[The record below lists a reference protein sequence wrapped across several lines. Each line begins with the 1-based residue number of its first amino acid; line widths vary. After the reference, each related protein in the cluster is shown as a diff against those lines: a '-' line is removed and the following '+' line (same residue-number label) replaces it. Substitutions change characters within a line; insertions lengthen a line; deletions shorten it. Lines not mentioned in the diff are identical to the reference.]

1 MLSRMTAGAARHIA
15 DRLAAGHAARVF
27 GGQQMTATGI
37 EVRAFTEELA
47 PRSPASSETSTCPWP
62 SRQRTCRPFRKTLA
76 ARLNVDVKVL
86 ERFDPRQYIGPF
98 FRCFDVWLPEWS
110 LILDVP
116 DITFRV
122 TQDVN
127 NDSTQDDLRRG
138 ASSMCVG
145 RRPLPNTTLYAW
157 GNALVSHTCSV
168 PEVPCGNQPAILYA
182 GLMPLTNP
190 PGPVDPYH
198 DAAVGYAKRD
208 KSAAPVG
215 RSRRAA
221 PKPLASTPFSR
232 TLQLYGCVE
241 LLRPCSTGFSTA

>member
-1 MLSRMTAGAARHIA
+1 
-15 DRLAAGHAARVF
+15 
-27 GGQQMTATGI
+27 MTATGI

-127 NDSTQDDLRRG
+127 NDSTQETIYGEGFFDVR
-138 ASSMCVG
+138 
-145 RRPLPNTTLYAW
+145 W
-157 GNALVSHTCSV
+157 
-168 PEVPCGNQPAILYA
+168 
-182 GLMPLTNP
+182 
-190 PGPVDPYH
+190 
-198 DAAVGYAKRD
+198 DA
-208 KSAAPVG
+208 G
-215 RSRRAA
+215 RSRTQRYTPGATRWYPTPATCPRCLAA
-221 PKPLASTPFSR
+221 TSPPSCMR
-232 TLQLYGCVE
+232 G
-241 LLRPCSTGFSTA
+241 

>member
-1 MLSRMTAGAARHIA
+1 MEEAPDLLSPYIFVRPSIADLHLSMNCLQSPSAGRPTATGSRPTRSTGGAACIGAVTDDGRRPRHIA
-15 DRLAAGHAARVF
+15 DRLAASHAARVF

-127 NDSTQDDLRRG
+127 NDSTQRRSTAR

-145 RRPLPNTTLYAW
+145 RRPLPNNRYTPGATRWYPTPA
-157 GNALVSHTCSV
+157 TCPRCLAATS
-168 PEVPCGNQPAILYA
+168 
-182 GLMPLTNP
+182 P
-190 PGPVDPYH
+190 PSCMRV
-198 DAAVGYAKRD
+198 DAADEPA
-208 KSAAPVG
+208 
-215 RSRRAA
+215 RSRG
-221 PKPLASTPFSR
+221 SVS
-232 TLQLYGCVE
+232 
-241 LLRPCSTGFSTA
+241 